1 MVDRRWRELVDA
13 VPGGVRMVATD
24 LDGTLLRPDNTVSAR
39 TVEAF
44 ATARAAGLPVV
55 FVTGR
60 PPRWLPPVVEA
71 TGHAG
76 IGVCANGALVVDLD
90 TREVL
95 EAHPV
100 PYDALVETVR
110 VLRAE
115 VEGVAFAVE
124 WDSPDGTEDFA
135 HEPSYRARYR
145 VAGVEHGDILELA
158 ARHRVI
164 KLLARIDGGDHPARH
179 DVEALL
185 EVTLG
190 HVSHLVTATHSASDD
205 VLIEM
210 SALGVSKGA
219 ALAHQAAR
227 LGLPLSAV
235 AAVGDM
241 PNNVPMLVE
250 AGLGLAVET
259 GHPAARAAADALLP
273 GPQDDGVAQLVEA
286 VLAVGAV
293 TER

>member
-1 MVDRRWRELVDA
+1 
-13 VPGGVRMVATD
+13 MVATD
-24 LDGTLLRPDNTVSAR
+24 LDGTLLRPDNSVSAR
-39 TVEAF
+39 TVAAF
-44 ATARAAGLPVV
+44 AAAREAGLTVV

-76 IGVCANGALVVDLD
+76 IGVCANGALVLDLD
-90 TREVL
+90 THEVL
-95 EAHPV
+95 ETHPI
-100 PYDALVETVR
+100 PYAVLAETVG

-115 VEGVAFAVE
+115 VDGVAFAVE
-124 WDSPDGTEDFA
+124 WASPDEHDDFA

-158 ARHRVI
+158 ARHPVV

-179 DVEALL
+179 DVDELL

-227 LGLPLSAV
+227 LGIPLEAAV
-235 AAVGDM
+235 AVGDM
-241 PNNVPMLVE
+241 PNDVPMLAA
-250 AGLGLAVET
+250 AGIGLAVET
-259 GHPAARAAADALLP
+259 GHAAALAAADAVLP
-273 GPQDDGVAQLVEA
+273 GPEDDGLAQLVEA
-286 VLAVGAV
+286 VLADRV
-293 TER
+293 

>member
-1 MVDRRWRELVDA
+1 MTGPGWRELVAA
-13 VPGGVRMVATD
+13 VPGGVRLVATD
-24 LDGTLLRPDNTVSAR
+24 LDGTLLRPDNTVSPR

-44 ATARAAGLPVV
+44 AAAREAGLTVV

-90 TREVL
+90 TRAVL
-95 EAHPV
+95 ETHPI
-100 PYDALVETVR
+100 PYDVVVETVG

-124 WDSPDGTEDFA
+124 WDSGEGHDDFA

-158 ARHRVI
+158 ARHPVI

-179 DVEALL
+179 DVDALL

-227 LGLPLSAV
+227 LGIPLEAV
-235 AAVGDM
+235 VAVGDM
-241 PNNVPMLVE
+241 PNDVPMLAE
-250 AGLGLAVET
+250 AGIGLAVES
-259 GHPAARAAADALLP
+259 GHASARAAADAVLP
-273 GPQDDGVAQLVEA
+273 GPGADGLAQLVEA
-286 VLAVGAV
+286 VLAS
-293 TER
+293 RS

>member
-1 MVDRRWRELVDA
+1 MTDRGWRELVAA
-13 VPGGVRMVATD
+13 VPGGVQMVATD
-24 LDGTLLRPDNTVSAR
+24 LDGTLLRPDNTVSSR
-39 TVEAF
+39 TIDAF
-44 ATARAAGLPVV
+44 AAARAAGLPVV

-76 IGVCANGALVVDLD
+76 IGVCANGALVIDLD
-90 TREVL
+90 THAVL
-95 EAHPV
+95 ETHPIA
-100 PYDALVETVR
+100 YDVVAETVAA
-110 VLRAE
+110 LRSE
-115 VEGVAFAVE
+115 IEGVAFALE
-124 WDSPDGTEDFA
+124 WDSPADADDFA

-145 VAGVEHGDILELA
+145 VAGVEHGDILTLA
-158 ARHRVI
+158 ARHPVI

-179 DVEALL
+179 DVDALL
-185 EVTLG
+185 DVTLG

-227 LGLPLSAV
+227 LGVPLSSV

-241 PNNVPMLVE
+241 PNDVPMLVE
-250 AGLGLAVET
+250 AGVGLAVET
-259 GHPAARAAADALLP
+259 GHPAARAAAAALLP
-273 GPQDDGVAQLVEA
+273 GPEDDGLAQLVEA
-286 VLAVGAV
+286 VLAA
-293 TER
+293 R

>member
-1 MVDRRWRELVDA
+1 MVDRGWRELVDA

-44 ATARAAGLPVV
+44 AAARASGLPVV

-60 PPRWLPPVVEA
+60 PPRWMPPVVEA

-76 IGVCANGALVVDLD
+76 IGVCANGALVIDLD
-90 TREVL
+90 THEVL
-95 EAHPV
+95 ETHPV
-100 PYDALVETVR
+100 AYDVVVETVGI
-110 VLRAE
+110 LRAE
-115 VEGVAFAVE
+115 VEGIAFALE
-124 WDSPDGTEDFA
+124 WDSPADADDFA

-145 VAGVEHGDILELA
+145 VAGVEHGDILALA
-158 ARHRVI
+158 ARHPVI
-164 KLLARIDGGDHPARH
+164 KLLARIDGGAHPARH
-179 DVEALL
+179 DVDALL

-219 ALAHQAAR
+219 AIAHQAAR
-227 LGLPLSAV
+227 LGMPLASV
-235 AAVGDM
+235 VAVGDM
-241 PNNVPMLVE
+241 PNDIPMLAD
-250 AGLGLAVET
+250 AGVGLAVET
-259 GHPAARAAADALLP
+259 AHPAVRAAADALLP
-273 GPQDDGVAQLVEA
+273 GPRDDGLARLVEA
-286 VLAVGAV
+286 VLAA
-293 TER
+293 RP

>member
-1 MVDRRWRELVDA
+1 MTATTWQQLVGA

-24 LDGTLLRPDNTVSAR
+24 LDGTLLRPDNTVSGR
-39 TVEAF
+39 TVA
-44 ATARAAGLPVV
+44 ALAAARAAGLHVV

-95 EAHPV
+95 ETHPLT
-100 PYDALVETVR
+100 YDAVAETVA
-110 VLRAE
+110 VLRSE
-115 VEGVAFAVE
+115 IEGVAFALE
-124 WDSPDGTEDFA
+124 WDSPADADDFA

-145 VAGVEHGDILELA
+145 VAGVETGDILELA
-158 ARHRVI
+158 GRHPVI

-179 DVEALL
+179 DVDALL
-185 EVTLG
+185 DITLG

-210 SALGVSKGA
+210 SALGVSKGS
-219 ALAHQAAR
+219 ALAHQAQR
-227 LGLPLSAV
+227 LGVPLATV

-241 PNNVPMLVE
+241 PNDIPMLLE
-250 AGLGLAVET
+250 AGVGLAVET
-259 GHPAARAAADALLP
+259 GHPAVRAAADALLP
-273 GPQDDGVAQLVEA
+273 GPEADGLAQLVEA
-286 VLAVGAV
+286 ALAAG
-293 TER
+293 R

>member
-1 MVDRRWRELVDA
+1 MTGTAWQQLVGS

-24 LDGTLLRPDNTVSAR
+24 LDGTLLRPDNTVSDR
-39 TVEAF
+39 TVAAF
-44 ATARAAGLPVV
+44 ASARAAGFPVV

-76 IGVCANGALVVDLD
+76 IGVCANGALVLDLD
-90 TREVL
+90 SHRVL
-95 EAHPV
+95 ESHPLE
-100 PYDALVETVR
+100 YDVVAETVA

-115 VEGVAFAVE
+115 IEGVAFALE
-124 WDSPDGTEDFA
+124 WDSPVGADDFA

-158 ARHRVI
+158 GRHPVV

-179 DVEALL
+179 DVDTLL
-185 EVTLG
+185 AVTLG

-227 LGLPLSAV
+227 LGLPLAAV

-241 PNNVPMLVE
+241 PNDIPMLLE
-250 AGLGLAVET
+250 AGVGLAVET
-259 GHPAARAAADALLP
+259 AHPAVRDAADALLP
-273 GPQDDGVAQLVEA
+273 GPEDDGVAQLVEA
-286 VLAVGAV
+286 SLTARG
-293 TER
+293 

>member
-1 MVDRRWRELVDA
+1 MTSSTWQQLVA
-13 VPGGVRMVATD
+13 ALPGGVQMVATD

-39 TVEAF
+39 TVAAF
-44 ATARAAGLPVV
+44 AAARGAGLSVV

-60 PPRWLPPVVEA
+60 PPRWLPAVVEV

-76 IGVCANGALVVDLD
+76 VGVCANGALVVDLD
-90 TREVL
+90 THEVL
-95 EAHPV
+95 ETHPV
-100 PYDALVETVR
+100 PYDAVAETVAI
-110 VLRAE
+110 LRAE
-115 VEGVAFAVE
+115 IEGVSFAVE
-124 WDSPDGTEDFA
+124 WDSPDGTDDFA

-145 VAGVEHGDILELA
+145 LDGVEHGDILELA
-158 ARHRVI
+158 ARHPVI

-179 DVEALL
+179 DVDALL
-185 EVTLG
+185 AVTLA
-190 HVSHLVTATHSASDD
+190 HVSHLVTATHSAADD

-227 LGLPLSAV
+227 LGVPLTAV

-241 PNNVPMLVE
+241 PNDVPMLLE

-259 GHPAARAAADALLP
+259 AHPAARAIADALLP
-273 GPQDDGVAQLVEA
+273 GPDDDGVAQLVQA
-286 VLAVGAV
+286 VLALRH
-293 TER
+293 T

>member
-1 MVDRRWRELVDA
+1 VVDRSWRDLVDS

-24 LDGTLLRPDNTVSAR
+24 LDGTLLRPDNTVSPR
-39 TVEAF
+39 TVAAF
-44 ATARAAGLPVV
+44 ASARSAGFPVV

-76 IGVCANGALVVDLD
+76 IGVCANGALVIDLD

-95 EAHPV
+95 ETNPI
-100 PYDALVETVR
+100 PYDVVAETVA
-110 VLRAE
+110 VLRSE
-115 VEGVAFAVE
+115 IEGVAFALE
-124 WDSPDGTEDFA
+124 WDSPSESDDFA

-158 ARHRVI
+158 GRHAVI

-179 DVEALL
+179 DVDALL

-227 LGLPLSAV
+227 LGVPLTAV

-241 PNNVPMLVE
+241 PNDVPMLLE
-250 AGLGLAVET
+250 AGVGLAVVT
-259 GHPAARAAADALLP
+259 GHPAVRAAADALLP
-273 GPQDDGVAQLVEA
+273 GPEDDGVAQLVEA
-286 VLAVGAV
+286 ALA
-293 TER
+293 TRP

>member
-1 MVDRRWRELVDA
+1 
-13 VPGGVRMVATD
+13 MVATD
-24 LDGTLLRPDNTVSAR
+24 LDGTLLRPDNTVSDR

-44 ATARAAGLPVV
+44 AAARAAGLPVV

-90 TREVL
+90 THEVL
-95 EAHPV
+95 ETHPIA
-100 PYDALVETVR
+100 YDVVAQTVG
-110 VLRAE
+110 VLRSE
-115 VEGVAFAVE
+115 VDGVAFAIE
-124 WDSPDGTEDFA
+124 WDSPEGSDDFA

-158 ARHRVI
+158 ARHPVI
-164 KLLARIDGGDHPARH
+164 KLLARIDGGEHPARH
-179 DVEALL
+179 DVDALL
-185 EVTLG
+185 EATLG

-227 LGLPLSAV
+227 LGVPLPTA

-241 PNNVPMLVE
+241 PNDIPMLEE
-250 AGLGLAVET
+250 AGVGLAVET
-259 GHPAARAAADALLP
+259 GHPAVRAAADALLP
-273 GPQDDGVAQLVEA
+273 GPEHDGLAQLVEA
-286 VLAVGAV
+286 VLGHHA
-293 TER
+293 

>member
-1 MVDRRWRELVDA
+1 MTALGWREAVA
-13 VPGGVRMVATD
+13 SVPGGVRMVATD
-24 LDGTLLRPDNTVSAR
+24 LDGTLLRSDNTVSAR
-39 TVEAF
+39 TVDAF
-44 ATARAAGLPVV
+44 RAAREAELPVV

-90 TREVL
+90 TGAVL
-95 EAHPV
+95 ETHPI
-100 PYDALVETVR
+100 PYDVVRETVA

-115 VEGVAFAVE
+115 VEGVAFAIE
-124 WDSPDGTEDFA
+124 WDSGDAHDDFA

-158 ARHRVI
+158 ARHPVI
-164 KLLARIDGGDHPARH
+164 KLLARIDGGAHPARH
-179 DVEALL
+179 DVDALL
-185 EVTLG
+185 DVTLG

-219 ALAHQAAR
+219 ALAHQAQR
-227 LGLPLSAV
+227 LGVPLAAV
-235 AAVGDM
+235 VAVGDM
-241 PNNVPMLVE
+241 PNDVPMLAE
-250 AGLGLAVET
+250 AGVGLAVET

-273 GPQDDGVAQLVEA
+273 GPHDDGLAQLVEA
-286 VLAVGAV
+286 VLAS
-293 TER
+293 R

>member
-1 MVDRRWRELVDA
+1 MTGERWRELVAA
-13 VPGGVRMVATD
+13 VPGGVRLIATD

-39 TVEAF
+39 TVDAF
-44 ATARAAGLPVV
+44 RAARDAGLPVV

-76 IGVCANGALVVDLD
+76 IGVCANGALVIDLD
-90 TREVL
+90 THEVL
-95 EAHPV
+95 ETHPI
-100 PYDALVETVR
+100 PYAVVAETVA

-115 VEGVAFAVE
+115 VDGVAFAIE
-124 WDSPDGTEDFA
+124 WDSPDGYDDFA

-158 ARHRVI
+158 ARHPVI
-164 KLLARIDGGDHPARH
+164 KLLARIDGGAHPAKD
-179 DVEALL
+179 DVDALL

-219 ALAHQAAR
+219 ALAHQASR
-227 LGLPLSAV
+227 LGIPLSSAV
-235 AAVGDM
+235 AVGDM
-241 PNNVPMLVE
+241 PNDVPMLAE
-250 AGLGLAVET
+250 AGIGLAVET
-259 GHPAARAAADALLP
+259 GHLAVRAAADALLP
-273 GPQDDGVAQLVEA
+273 GPEHDGLAQLVEA
-286 VLAVGAV
+286 VLA
-293 TER
+293 TR

>member
-1 MVDRRWRELVDA
+1 VVDRSWRDLVES

-24 LDGTLLRPDNTVSAR
+24 LDGTLLRQDNTVSTR
-39 TVEAF
+39 TVAAF
-44 ATARAAGLPVV
+44 ASAREAGFPVV

-90 TREVL
+90 THEVL
-95 EAHPV
+95 ETNPI
-100 PYDALVETVR
+100 PYDVITEAVS
-110 VLRAE
+110 VLRSE
-115 VEGVAFAVE
+115 IEGVAFALE
-124 WDSPDGTEDFA
+124 WDSPSDSDDFA

-158 ARHRVI
+158 GRHPVI

-179 DVEALL
+179 DVDALL

-227 LGLPLSAV
+227 LGVPLAAV

-241 PNNVPMLVE
+241 PNDVPMLLE
-250 AGLGLAVET
+250 AGVGLAVET
-259 GHPAARAAADALLP
+259 GHAAVRAAADALLP
-273 GPQDDGVAQLVEA
+273 GPDDDGVAQLVEA
-286 VLAVGAV
+286 ALAA
-293 TER
+293 RS

>member
-1 MVDRRWRELVDA
+1 MHATVTGTDGWRALVAA
-13 VPGGVRMVATD
+13 VPGGVRLIATD
-24 LDGTLLRPDNTVSAR
+24 LDGTLLRPDNTVSPR

-44 ATARAAGLPVV
+44 RAAREAGLPVV

-90 TREVL
+90 THAVL
-95 EAHPV
+95 ETHPI
-100 PYDALVETVR
+100 PYAVVAETVA

-115 VEGVAFAVE
+115 VEGIAFAVE
-124 WDSPDGTEDFA
+124 WDSPDGDDDFA

-158 ARHRVI
+158 ARHPVI
-164 KLLARIDGGDHPARH
+164 KLLARVDGGAHPARY
-179 DVEALL
+179 DVDALL
-185 EVTLG
+185 ETTLG

-210 SALGVSKGA
+210 SAPGVSKGA
-219 ALAHQAAR
+219 ALAHQASR
-227 LGLPLSAV
+227 LGIPLASAV
-235 AAVGDM
+235 AVGDM
-241 PNNVPMLVE
+241 PNDIPMLAE
-250 AGLGLAVET
+250 AGVGLAVET
-259 GHPAARAAADALLP
+259 GHHAVRAAADALLP
-273 GPQDDGVAQLVEA
+273 GPADDGLAQLVEA
-286 VLAVGAV
+286 VLAP
-293 TER
+293 R